1 MLLIRKT
8 PHKIVV
14 ANLDMSKNNETPLLS
29 VRSLRTHFD
38 TDSGV
43 VKAVDGVSFELMRGK
58 TLGIVGESGSGK
70 SVTSLSIIG
79 LIPPAGKIVSGEIKF
94 NGADL
99 TKLDPDGMR
108 KIRGK
113 QIGMVFQDPMSSL
126 NPFLRIG
133 TQIVEV
139 IEQHLDLSRQDAR
152 KKAVAMLELVGIP
165 DAAARIDDYPH
176 QFSGGMR
183 QRAMIAMALA
193 CSPAL
198 LIADEPTTALDVTIQ
213 AQILDL
219 IKDLQERMGTSVI
232 LVSHDLGVVAGST
245 DRILVMYAG
254 CVMEYGATD
263 DLFDRPQ
270 NPYTRALLR
279 CVPNPEN
286 DGEELFQIAGSPP
299 DPGQLPPGCPFAP
312 RCPQVF
318 DKCTQSP
325 PLFETSDNH
334 YSACWLHA
342 GKEQSVTHNI

>member
-1 MLLIRKT
+1 MRLVMDCAMLLIRKT

-79 LIPPAGKIVSGEIKF
+79 LIPPGGKIVSGEIKF
-94 NGADL
+94 NSADL
-99 TKLDPDGMR
+99 TKLDPEGMR

-270 NPYTRALLR
+270 NPYTRALLQ

-325 PLFETSDNH
+325 PLFETSDN
-334 YSACWLHA
+334 
-342 GKEQSVTHNI
+342 